1 MTNVE
6 FINYTASTI
15 MSVLK
20 ARPNTLMSWGSR
32 NFKACEF
39 ENKPAL
45 MFRVSGFI
53 HSGLVYVTYNES
65 SDLYDIYI
73 TNMRSRILETFEGAY
88 FDMLTD
94 VIDSLVETKNDK
106 NDEYKKQVDDFL
118 EKTFSE

>member
-1 MTNVE
+1 MTNIE

-15 MSVLK
+15 LTVLK
-20 ARPNTLMSWGSR
+20 ARPSHLMSWGSR

-45 MFRVSGFI
+45 KFRVSGFL
-53 HSGLVYVTYNES
+53 HDGLVYVAYNKGY
-65 SDLYDIYI
+65 DLYDIYI
-73 TNMRSRILETFEGAY
+73 TNMRSRILETSERVY

-106 NDEYKKQVDDFL
+106 SEEYKKHVDDFL
-118 EKTFSE
+118 EKVFTE